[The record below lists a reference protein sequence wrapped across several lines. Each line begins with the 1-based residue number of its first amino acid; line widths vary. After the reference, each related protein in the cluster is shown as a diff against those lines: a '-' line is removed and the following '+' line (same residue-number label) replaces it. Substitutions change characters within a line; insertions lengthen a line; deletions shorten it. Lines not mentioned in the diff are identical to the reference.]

1 VKRVFFNPKKDK
13 QMPFYV
19 AKVMGQ
25 VFANAPYYV
34 LRCIVYSDTK
44 SEAKTIKGKIIGNTE
59 RDSYILFEGKE
70 IQETYQGVT
79 KPAIEVLRSPI
90 DPKQLKGLALN
101 EWQKQSSPEKNK
113 TYSIASNLVSCGI
126 NPKILNSIWS
136 IISRNP
142 QEILDNA
149 WLLVDYGIP
158 FKTADQIA
166 LTLNPE
172 SYDLKNTNRMK
183 ACVKEAIHQS
193 VIDGNCYLD
202 SKSIFESVLT
212 NTGETDPSKIAL
224 LIKEMVNDK
233 QLIIE
238 KAHHGN
244 AIYLPNIHRM
254 ETDVVSYLTNPDRR
268 KGQRETVSYIKS
280 HSKYD
285 LTEDQIEAIQRGLEQ
300 PISIVSGLPGTG
312 KTTIL
317 SVLCSIL
324 KEKKETLLL
333 VAPTGIASKRLAS
346 VVKMDAMTI
355 HRAFGAGGMDDD
367 KSVLSTYEGLIKD
380 TDSSVGSVL
389 SRDNTRE
396 HWNYTPNNP
405 RQETILIVDEAS
417 MVDLHLLW
425 RLLRGIT
432 LNCRVIFVGDV
443 AQLPPVGAGFTL
455 ADMMASNKIPSV
467 HLTKIFRQGEGSGVV
482 IASHDVYNGV
492 VPASNNEFIFLN
504 NYSNHDILETLKSLC
519 LQLEEEEIDYHIISP
534 THHGDL
540 GCTNL
545 NKVLR
550 AKLNPTISSSVL
562 RIGNDEI
569 RENDKVMITQNDYE
583 LGVFNGDLG
592 KVFTIRKDC
601 VDVILRSGTGSNTM
615 ISIPKD
621 KVSSLMR
628 LAYATTVHKS
638 QGQEYQVILM
648 PLVREFG
655 NSLIQRNLIYTAIT
669 RAKQKAYLIGDIDA
683 LALGVA
689 NTSTKVKYSRL
700 KDKLIENKCV

>member
-1 VKRVFFNPKKDK
+1 
-13 QMPFYV
+13 MSYYV
-19 AKVMGQ
+19 ARVLGQ

-34 LRCIVYSDTK
+34 LRCVVFSEGK
-44 SEAKTIKGKIIGNTE
+44 SEPKTVKGKIIGNTE
-59 RDSYILFEGKE
+59 RDSIIIFQGKE
-70 IQETYQGVT
+70 VDENYQGTT
-79 KPAIEVLRSPI
+79 KTVLEVVKSPI
-90 DPKQLKGLALN
+90 DPKMLKGLALN
-101 EWQKQSSPEKNK
+101 EWQKHTSPEKTK
-113 TYSIASNLVSCGI
+113 TYSIASQLVNCGI
-126 NPKILNSIWS
+126 APKTLNSIWS
-136 IISRNP
+136 VISRNP
-142 QEILDNA
+142 QEVLDNA

-166 LTLNPE
+166 LTLNPD
-172 SYDLKNTNRMK
+172 SYSLTNNNRIK
-183 ACVKEAIHQS
+183 ASIKEAIHLG
-193 VIDGNCYLD
+193 VLDGNCYLD
-202 SKSIFESVLT
+202 SNSIFDMCHNL
-212 NTGETDPSKIAL
+212 TGEKDINKIAL
-224 LIKEMVNDK
+224 IIKEMVNDK
-233 QLIIE
+233 QIIIE
-238 KAHHGN
+238 KASHGN
-244 AIYLPNIHRM
+244 AIYLPSIHRM
-254 ETDVVSYLTNPDRR
+254 ETEVVSYLTNPNRR
-268 KGQRETVSYIKS
+268 KGQREEISYIKS

-285 LTEDQIEAIQRGLEQ
+285 LTNDQIEAIQRGLIE

-324 KEKKETLLL
+324 KEKKEQLLL

-355 HRAFGAGGMDDD
+355 HRAFGAGNPGNDD
-367 KSVLSTYEGLIKD
+367 KSLLSTYEGLVKD
-380 TDSSVGSVL
+380 KEENVSNTVSRDSS
-389 SRDNTRE
+389 RE
-396 HWNYTPNNP
+396 HWTYTPNNP
-405 RQETILIVDEAS
+405 RQETVLIVDEAS

-432 LNCRVIFVGDV
+432 ENCRVIFVGDV

-455 ADMMASNKIPSV
+455 ADMMSSGRIPSI

-492 VPASNNEFIFLN
+492 VPSTNNEFIFLN
-504 NYSNHDILETLKSLC
+504 NYSNSDILQTIKSLC
-519 LQLEEEEIDYHIISP
+519 LELEDEETDYHIISP

-569 RENDKVMITQNDYE
+569 REHDKIMITQNDYD

-592 KVFTIRKDC
+592 KVFTIRKDS
-601 VDVILRSGTGSNTM
+601 VDVILRSTGTSSM

-638 QGQEYQVILM
+638 QGQEYQVIIM
-648 PLVREFG
+648 PIVREFG
-655 NSLIQRNLIYTAIT
+655 NALLQRNLIYTAIT
-669 RAKQKAYLIGDIDA
+669 RAKVKAYLIGDIDA
-683 LALGVA
+683 LASGVA
-689 NTSTKVKYSRL
+689 NTSTKVKFSRL
-700 KDKLIENKCV
+700 KDKLFTIK